1 MLNANTSLP
10 VYYNSIIEVKM
21 KGNNASVC
29 VSCKGEDI
37 VFIVKT
43 NSEP

>member
-1 MLNANTSLP
+1 
-10 VYYNSIIEVKM
+10 M
-21 KGNNASVC
+21 KGNNASVCVC